1 MLTMLIGRPQYGQ
14 MLYTEDPLPVGIA
27 LGKSVADEDLAYA
40 QFVEVMEGSADAE
53 PISDSGGSISDDM
66 FESMSIALSMANACL
81 QRFSAHLFS
90 EPSCTKWYCS
100 RVLRDRRGHGLSVR
114 RRSRR
119 WWTYPRF
126 QRIHLWG
133 HVRVDV
139 KRSGS
144 C

>member
-53 PISDSGGSISDDM
+53 PISDSGDSISDDM

-90 EPSCTKWYCS
+90 EPSCTEKTHFQM
-100 RVLRDRRGHGLSVR
+100 VLL
-114 RRSRR
+114 
-119 WWTYPRF
+119 
-126 QRIHLWG
+126 
-133 HVRVDV
+133 
-139 KRSGS
+139 SGS
-144 C
+144 P